1 MKSIKCNI
9 SYLNDS
15 YLISMTLKKNHK
27 YISRELFET
36 TKLSELKKLSA
47 KELLDLGQIEYPLY
61 KSTEDETYSLIS
73 YERASELI
81 ARRIK
86 QSNPENSFFYAS
98 GRSSNEASFALDLFA
113 RSLGCNHINTCS
125 NYCHEASGIAL
136 SLSLIHISEPTR
148 RRGSRMPSS
157 A

>member
-1 MKSIKCNI
+1 MKSIKWNI

-27 YISRELFET
+27 YISGELFET

-81 ARRIK
+81 TRRIE

-125 NYCHEASGIAL
+125 NYCHEASG
-136 SLSLIHISEPTR
+136 
-148 RRGSRMPSS
+148 
-157 A
+157 

>member
-1 MKSIKCNI
+1 MKSIKWNI

-15 YLISMTLKKNHK
+15 YLISMTLKNNHK
-27 YISRELFET
+27 YISAELFET
-36 TKLSELKKLSA
+36 TKLSKLRMLSA

-61 KSTEDETYSLIS
+61 KSSNDETYSLIS
-73 YERASELI
+73 YERALEIITS
-81 ARRIK
+81 RIE
-86 QSNPENSFFYAS
+86 QSNPESSFFYAS

-136 SLSLIHISEPTR
+136 SASIAGFFP
-148 RRGSRMPSS
+148 
-157 A
+157 